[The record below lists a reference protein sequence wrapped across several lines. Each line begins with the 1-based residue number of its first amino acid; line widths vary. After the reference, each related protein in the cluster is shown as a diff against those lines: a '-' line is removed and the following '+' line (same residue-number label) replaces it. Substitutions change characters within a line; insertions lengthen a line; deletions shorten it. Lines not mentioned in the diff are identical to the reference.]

1 MLTMGIGGDCLQK
14 KKKNDPIPS
23 LWRLSDRTKSSG
35 PRLDRTGK
43 SDVMSTWTEGD
54 PSPPIGF

>member
-1 MLTMGIGGDCLQK
+1 VTVY

-43 SDVMSTWTEGD
+43 SDVMSTSTEGD
-54 PSPPIGF
+54 PSLPIGF